1 MPSIEKDQVQA
12 TWEAAGQG
20 HLFQHLDRLNG
31 AQRAEFL
38 EQLAS
43 IDLGLIRR
51 LYESAA
57 KSQGTPPTHEH
68 APEAPPAVTLADL
81 ADPDLRAEARAA
93 GEEALRAGKVGMIM
107 VAGGQ
112 GSRLGFDQPKGMF
125 PIGPLSNRTLFE
137 VMTDVLKARSRY
149 YGQPIPLYLMTSP
162 ATDADTKK
170 ELKQKQD
177 FGLGEGN
184 LQVFCQ
190 GTMPAVDAATG
201 HLLLDTPGE
210 LFLSPD
216 GHGGMLQAFQ
226 ESGCLADAMER
237 GLEYLFYCQVD
248 NPLAQICDPV
258 LIGLHR
264 LRQSQATTQVVRKLH
279 PTQKVGN
286 VVQVGHRLQVIE
298 YSDLPLSMAE
308 QRGSDGELKFWAGS
322 IAIHVF
328 SLEFLREATRQTLD
342 EGAGLPFHIAK
353 KKVPFVNEAGERIE
367 PKEENAFKFERFI
380 FDLLPMAERAIVV
393 EVDPAEGFAAV
404 KNAAGAA
411 SETAATT
418 QAAMIAQHT
427 RWLQAAGVDVA
438 PGVKVEIHPEL
449 GWDAESVARLG
460 DRLPAAITEDTYL
473 SR

>member
-1 MPSIEKDQVQA
+1 MPSIENNQIQA
-12 TWEAAGQG
+12 AWEAAGQG
-20 HLFQHLDRLNG
+20 HLFRHLDRLSG
-31 AQRAEFL
+31 AQRAAFMN
-38 EQLAS
+38 QLAS
-43 IDLGLIRR
+43 VDLELIQR

-57 KSQGTPPTHEH
+57 HSNGNTPTTEH
-68 APEAPPAVTLADL
+68 SPEAPPAVTLADL

-170 ELKQKQD
+170 ELEQKHD
-177 FGLGEGN
+177 FGLGAGN

-201 HLLLDTPGE
+201 HLLLEEPGQ

-226 ESGCLADAMER
+226 DAGCLDDAVDR

-286 VVQVGHRLQVIE
+286 VVQVGDRLQVIE
-298 YSDLPLSMAE
+298 YSDLPMSMAE
-308 QRGSDGELKFWAGS
+308 QRGEDGELKFWAGS

-328 SLEFLREATRQTLD
+328 SLDFLRQAIRQTLH
-342 EGAGLPFHIAK
+342 EGTGLPFHIAK
-353 KKVPFVNEAGERIE
+353 KKVPFVNEAWERIE
-367 PKEENAFKFERFI
+367 PTVENAYKFERFI
-380 FDLLPMAERAIVV
+380 FDLLPIAERAS
-393 EVDPAEGFAAV
+393 PWP
-404 KNAAGAA
+404 NLTPRGA
-411 SETAATT
+411 
-418 QAAMIAQHT
+418 
-427 RWLQAAGVDVA
+427 
-438 PGVKVEIHPEL
+438 KV
-449 GWDAESVARLG
+449 
-460 DRLPAAITEDTYL
+460 LPPVWS
-473 SR
+473 SRTKR